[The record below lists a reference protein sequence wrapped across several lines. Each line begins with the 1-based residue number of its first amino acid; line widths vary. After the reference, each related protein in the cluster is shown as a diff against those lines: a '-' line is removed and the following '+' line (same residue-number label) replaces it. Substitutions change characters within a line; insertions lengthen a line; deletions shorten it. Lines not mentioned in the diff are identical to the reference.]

1 MKNTRKIRKISNG
14 YIVSDG
20 NNEIYYNNL
29 KDAAMMVTYCLET
42 NVVTDKEY
50 IFEYSVK
57 YSPDENGPCQ
67 KEDNK

>member
-1 MKNTRKIRKISNG
+1 MKNTRKIRKIS
-14 YIVSDG
+14 
-20 NNEIYYNNL
+20 
-29 KDAAMMVTYCLET
+29 
-42 NVVTDKEY
+42 KEY